1 MNLTDTTDVVFWDV
15 PAPCS
20 HSCPFL
26 DVDLHAPEGGG
37 LMRRQVGQCPQ
48 GPQQT
53 NNKGQSWGC
62 MESNV
67 RVRVW
72 CWMQY
77 GRRSIAGWYWWWWC
91 DMVISTIT

>member
-1 MNLTDTTDVVFWDV
+1 MNLTDTTDIVFWDV

-26 DVDLHAPEGGG
+26 DLDLHAPEGGG

-53 NNKGQSWGC
+53 NSEGQDWFRGVWKAMYGS
-62 MESNV
+62 ESGAVGNTGIGALLV
-67 RVRVW
+67 GIGGGGVW
-72 CWMQY
+72 W
-77 GRRSIAGWYWWWWC
+77 
-91 DMVISTIT
+91 